1 MAYLITEDCILCGA
15 CEPECPNQCISEGP
29 DLYIIDPE
37 RCTQCVGFFDTQQC
51 AEVCP
56 VDACV
61 PDPDHPE
68 TAAQLKA
75 KYQRLHPGRAPT
87 GGWT

>member
-1 MAYLITEDCILCGA
+1 MAFKITEDCIACGA
-15 CEPECPNQCISEGP
+15 CEPECPNKCISEGDP
-29 DLYIIDPE
+29 IYVIDPE

-51 AEVCP
+51 AAVCP

-68 TAAQLKA
+68 TIEQLKA
-75 KYQRLHPGRAPT
+75 KYERLHPGRAPT
-87 GGWT
+87 GGW